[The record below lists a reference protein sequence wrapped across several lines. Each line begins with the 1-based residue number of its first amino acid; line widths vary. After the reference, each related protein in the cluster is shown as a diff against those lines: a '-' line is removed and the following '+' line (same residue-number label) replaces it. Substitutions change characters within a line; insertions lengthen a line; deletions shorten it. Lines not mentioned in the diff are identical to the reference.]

1 MEKFDPTRVTGLGLD
16 GGERAPVSLKD
27 RFVIPPF
34 SVLRAMDGD
43 WVKRKAGWIAIGIQS
58 ELGRGGHEASP
69 GGSHRPACD
78 YSEGKRGDGH
88 GRAMDDKAGVLFGSG
103 QNKLNAI
110 MAQRGGKKKPSV
122 AKAGLV
128 FGDITNYDGS
138 RRFDG
143 MCGTSI
149 FDPVVCELAYRWFS
163 PPNGSVLDPFAGGS
177 VRGIVAAML
186 GRVYTGIDL
195 RVEQVEA
202 NTLQWE
208 EISKREY
215 AAGLT
220 PPWWVAG
227 DSLQAGTL
235 LEGEEFDFV
244 FSCPPYGDLEVYS
257 DDPNDLSTMPHEQF
271 IEMYRAIIAQSVS
284 MLKEDRFACF
294 VVGDFR
300 DKRGIYRNFVSDTI
314 SAFQDAGAALYN
326 EAILVTA
333 IGSLP
338 VRVKRQFEAGR
349 KLGKT
354 HQNILVFY
362 KGDPKNIKENFKEG
376 L

>member
-1 MEKFDPTRVTGLGLD
+1 MEKFDPTRVVGLGLD

-78 YSEGKRGDGH
+78 YSDKQRGDGH
-88 GRAMDDKAGVLFGSG
+88 GRAMDDKSGLLFGKG
-103 QNKLNAI
+103 QNRLNEI
-110 MAQRGGKKKPSV
+110 MGQRSGKKKLT
-122 AKAGLV
+122 AMEEGLT
-128 FGDITNYDGS
+128 FGELPNYDGS
-138 RRFDG
+138 NRNAI
-143 MCGTSI
+143 CGTSI

-163 PPNGSVLDPFAGGS
+163 PPNATVLDPFAGGS

-186 GRVYTGIDL
+186 GRIYTGIDL
-195 RVEQVEA
+195 REEQTKA
-202 NTLQWE
+202 NTAQWD
-208 EISKREY
+208 EIAKRDY
-215 AAGLT
+215 ATGVE

-227 DSLQAGTL
+227 DSLQAGDL
-235 LEGEEFDFV
+235 LPGEEFDFV

-257 DDPNDLSTMPHEQF
+257 DDPNDLSTMDHDQF
-271 IEMYRAIIAQSVS
+271 ITMYRAIIAQAVS

-300 DKRGIYRNFVSDTI
+300 DKKGIYRNFVSDTI
-314 SAFQDAGAALYN
+314 AAFQDAGAALYN

-362 KGDPKNIKENFKEG
+362 KGDPKKIKENFKDG